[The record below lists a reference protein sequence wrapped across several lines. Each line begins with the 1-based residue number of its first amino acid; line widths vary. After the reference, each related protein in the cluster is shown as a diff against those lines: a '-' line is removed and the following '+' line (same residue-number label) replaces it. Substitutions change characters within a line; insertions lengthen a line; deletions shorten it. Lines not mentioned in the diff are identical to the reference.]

1 MNDKLFE
8 VKIYYSGF
16 STYKVNAKSE
26 DEAINQARKLTIK
39 KNEIFKNIECWHEAD
54 EAIELK
60 NENRK
65 N

>member
-1 MNDKLFE
+1 MNDKIFE

-16 STYKVNAKSE
+16 NTYHVNAKSE
-26 DEAINQARKLTIK
+26 DEAIIEARKLSIK
-39 KNEIFKNIECWHEAD
+39 KNEIINNIENWQEAD

-60 NENRK
+60 NEKRK